1 MNRFPRSCCAAI
13 GGAWAGG
20 GLADL
25 LAVPSEYRGLVV
37 LPGLIAVG
45 LYGSSDFVKTYRCWR
60 SKKSKT

>member
-1 MNRFPRSCCAAI
+1 MNRFPLSCCAAI

-37 LPGLIAVG
+37 LSGSIVVG
-45 LYGSSDFVKTYRCWR
+45 LYGWFVLYRDR
-60 SKKSKT
+60 DSKKWNQ